1 MEYIYGT
8 DGDKQI
14 LKTIGPAHTD
24 FSGFIVTSRE
34 SGGVSTVDK
43 CKIVEH
49 YRSEEDEE
57 GNCYDWYE
65 VTARDHY
72 EDRTVAAAEDDDAIA
87 ELSEMV
93 GSQEEAIAELSELVS
108 SLIEGGK

>member
-1 MEYIYGT
+1 VEYIYGT

-14 LKTIGPAHTD
+14 LKTVGPAHTN
-24 FSGFIVTSRE
+24 FTGFVVTSRE
-34 SGGVSTVDK
+34 VDGVSTIDK

-49 YRSEEDEE
+49 YKSDEDEE

-87 ELSEMV
+87 ELSQIIMD
-93 GSQEEAIAELSELVS
+93 QEEAIAELSELVS
-108 SLIEGGK
+108 GLVEGGK